1 MNKEIFAYSFE
12 KDFYFSLEADFAE
25 SSYDTR
31 EEFLEALQENAAVF
45 LDGFISTEGIV
56 YETLPDGSSKPA
68 VKYYV
73 EEKDS
78 LLKKAKRKT
87 CHTKMN

>member
-31 EEFLEALQENAAVF
+31 EEFLEALQ
-45 LDGFISTEGIV
+45 
-56 YETLPDGSSKPA
+56 
-68 VKYYV
+68 
-73 EEKDS
+73 
-78 LLKKAKRKT
+78 KT
-87 CHTKMN
+87 QLSF

>member
-12 KDFYFSLEADFAE
+12 KDFYFSLETDFAE

-45 LDGFISTEGIV
+45 LDGFISYEGVV
-56 YETLPDGSSKPA
+56 YETLPNGSSKPV
-68 VKYYV
+68 VKYYI

-78 LLKKAKRKT
+78 LLKSQKMRT
-87 CHTKMN
+87 RHTKMN